1 MMLAA
6 REASVEMDIAVVD
19 LDAASA
25 AVGASALPK
34 RSASDEAERIAVYFH
49 TSGSSGLPKPVPVLH
64 RHLSSVM
71 PFAPDENGPCAAFS
85 TTPLFHGGLTDAFR
99 ALNATEPIH
108 FFPLHRLP
116 VTASNVRRAVETAGK
131 HVVYF
136 FTVPYILKLLVEAD
150 ELAMLASMRIVSTG
164 GAPLSDELGDRL
176 VKAGVPLVSRY
187 GSSECG
193 CACSDPCSQ
202 LTVQSC

>member
-1 MMLAA
+1 MSVA
-6 REASVEMDIAVVD
+6 REASAELDVAVID

-25 AVGASALPK
+25 VVGAAPLLT
-34 RSASDEAERIAVYFH
+34 RSADDEAERIAVYFH
-49 TSGSSGLPKPVPVLH
+49 TSGSSGLPKPVPVVH

-71 PFAPDENGPCAAFS
+71 PFAPAADGPCAAFS
-85 TTPLFHGGLTDAFR
+85 TTPLFHGGLTDFFR

-116 VTASNVRRAVETAGK
+116 VTAANVRRALETAGQS
-131 HVVYF
+131 VVYF

-150 ELAMLASMRIVSTG
+150 EVDLLASMRIVSTG
-164 GAPLSDELGDRL
+164 GAPLSDELGERL

-193 CACSDPCSQ
+193 CASRPRPVR
-202 LTVQSC
+202 LTPQSC

>member
-1 MMLAA
+1 MNTIA
-6 REASVEMDIAVVD
+6 REGGEGLGIAVVD
-19 LDAASA
+19 LDAASERT
-25 AVGASALPK
+25 ASSARLPT
-34 RSASDEAERIAVYFH
+34 RPATEEAERIAVYFH

-71 PFAPDENGPCAAFS
+71 PFAPADDGPCAAFS

-99 ALNATEPIH
+99 AFNATEPIH

-116 VTASNVRRAVETAGK
+116 VTAANVRRAVETAGK
-131 HVVYF
+131 DVVYF

-164 GAPLSDELGDRL
+164 GAPLSDELGERL

-193 CACSDPCSQ
+193 CASSR
-202 LTVQSC
+202 TRRS